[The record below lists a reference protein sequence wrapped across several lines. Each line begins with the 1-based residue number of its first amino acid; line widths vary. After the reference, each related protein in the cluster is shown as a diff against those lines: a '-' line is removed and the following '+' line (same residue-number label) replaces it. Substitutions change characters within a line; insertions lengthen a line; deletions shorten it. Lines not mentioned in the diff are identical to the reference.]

1 MTLSPNDVRNMK
13 FPTTLSGYNK
23 DQVDAFIESVAAAL
37 DQSRQDTMRMQ
48 MEAESLRAQL
58 GGMKAFE
65 DTIKNAAIDARRN
78 ADMTIAAAK
87 QEGQMLIAKAKA
99 EAEQALSGRAEKAKE
114 LESTITKLELIKKSY
129 VAKLRSLI
137 TSHLEIV
144 DELTVDADK
153 QEAVKKQ
160 FAAQSQAQ
168 AKAPVK
174 PVEKLEITGASE
186 MNAERRE
193 NFATPPSKQEPVR
206 FEEAN
211 APVIPVAKAMT
222 GDVSE
227 MEALARALKAND
239 TPRAPQQVDQPT
251 DPELAEALARY
262 SKTKVNEQPIEDQT
276 MIGRTSVHVENSD
289 TGPQRM
295 NQEVNVDVPI
305 FDSPA
310 GNKIVKDPT
319 MNLARELD
327 EVVAKFEEELDKA
340 QKS

>member
-153 QEAVKKQ
+153 QEAAKKQ

-211 APVIPVAKAMT
+211 APVIPVSKAMT

-251 DPELAEALARY
+251 DPELVEALARY
-262 SKTKVNEQPIEDQT
+262 SRTKVNEQPVEDQT
-276 MIGRTSVHVENSD
+276 MIGRTSIHAEGSD

-295 NQEVNVDVPI
+295 DQEVNVDVPI
-305 FDSPA
+305 FDAPA
-310 GNKIVKDPT
+310 GKKVTKDSS
-319 MNLARELD
+319 MNLAHELD